1 MYRQDFKDKVILI
14 TGGTSGIGLA
24 AARGFVAS
32 GGRVIVAGRNAEKGA
47 KALKLLQREQG
58 EAHYIQ
64 ANVADS
70 GQLNQLF
77 NEVQSRY
84 GQLDVAFNNAA
95 SVQHEGFKPLH
106 AVSEEEYDQA
116 MQLNLK
122 SIWLCMKHELA
133 FMLKQ
138 GNGIILNTSSING
151 LGGVANNGLYAAAK
165 AGILGLTKSAAQE
178 YAGQGIRINALV
190 AGPFDTPMLQGVF
203 NKLNPEQ
210 PAEAQKAFEKQI
222 PLGRIGTPEEAAE
235 AVLWLCSARSSFL
248 TGNSFIFDGGLT
260 SAFR

>member
-1 MYRQDFKDKVILI
+1 MYRQDYKDKVILV

-32 GGRVIVAGRNAEKGA
+32 GGRVIIVGRNAEKGA
-47 KALKLLQREQG
+47 EALKMLQREQG
-58 EAHYIQ
+58 EAHFFSADV
-64 ANVADS
+64 ANS

-77 NEVQSRY
+77 NEIQSRY

-95 SVQHEGFKPLH
+95 TVQGEGFKPLH
-106 AVSEEEYDQA
+106 AVSEEEYDRG

-138 GNGIILNTSSING
+138 GSGVILNTSSING
-151 LGGVANNGLYAAAK
+151 LGGVANNAIYSAAK

-203 NKLNPEQ
+203 SKLSPEK
-210 PAEAQKAFEKQI
+210 PELAQEAFEKQI

-248 TGNSFIFDGGLT
+248 TGSSFIFDGGLT